1 MSKLLSRLCLAGSLV
16 LGLSGCIVSEKLDY
30 QLMVQEDAKWVAD
43 EQFTD
48 TIIAVGKP
56 AAPIQG
62 VEHAIVFAGEKRSY
76 LVQSAKRDRE
86 FIDILEQVDLAY
98 FSFKPMPAF
107 NAPYFR
113 IRIGEQGCT
122 SKQGCIATILWF
134 EKPTHLLAAGET
146 AKLEGFDFTCHDG
159 FAGGMTRC
167 TKNLWRLP
175 VTVAPAVKNINT
187 LAYRLRQPTTL
198 KFYHYQPDKALA
210 EEKRLKAL
218 MPFAKAFDII
228 TFPIQLIM
236 VEGVN

>member
-1 MSKLLSRLCLAGSLV
+1 MMLKSLSILCLAGSLV
-16 LGLSGCIVSEKLDY
+16 LSGCIVTEKLDY
-30 QLMVQEDAKWVAD
+30 QLMLQEDAKWVAD

-62 VEHAIVFAGEKRSY
+62 VEHAIVFAREKRSY
-76 LVQSAKRDRE
+76 LVQSANRDRE
-86 FIDILEQVDLAY
+86 FMDILDQVDLAY

-113 IRIGEQGCT
+113 IRIGEQRCI
-122 SKQGCIATILWF
+122 SAQGCIATILWF
-134 EKPTHLLAAGET
+134 EKPTHLLVAGET

-159 FAGGMTRC
+159 FSGGMTRC

-175 VTVAPAVKNINT
+175 MTVAPAVKNIDT
-187 LAYRLRQPTTL
+187 LSYRLRQPTTL
-198 KFYHYQPDKALA
+198 KFYNYQPDKALA
-210 EEKRLKAL
+210 EEKRLRTL
-218 MPFAKAFDII
+218 MPIAKAFDII

-236 VEGVN
+236 VEGAK